1 MKDVNRQNDADSPA
15 AIGDGMAN
23 AWPQDQRDIDAREA
37 LQTAM
42 PDTTD
47 CNECGHLGVNVG
59 ANCPR
64 CGKRSAPFG
73 PESKLRVFYGPMPES
88 NGKHNYTAILYR
100 DNGNDVLDLADGIT
114 IERSEFPDRVRYE
127 ADRLRYLLGE
137 LADRPDILDYDA
149 DKHSGYVAR
158 PAPEALGA
166 AGVSDEAAMRV
177 ALTIIAN
184 LEDRRGVLDDIDDE
198 IKQEIADEIAVT
210 IKTQTFPKEQA

>member
-1 MKDVNRQNDADSPA
+1 MTDTDK
-15 AIGDGMAN
+15 
-23 AWPQDQRDIDAREA
+23 PQDQRDIDAREA

-64 CGKRSAPFG
+64 CGKRSAPFE

-137 LADRPDILDYDA
+137 LADSPDILDYDA

-166 AGVSDEAAMRV
+166 AGVFNEDAEREAFEEAVRSFTDPKNHHDDLARDEYAH
-177 ALTIIAN
+177 
-184 LEDRRGVLDDIDDE
+184 DDY
-198 IKQEIADEIAVT
+198 ARWP
-210 IKTQTFPKEQA
+210 TQLAWEAWKARAILAKSKEQS